1 MEKDYGQK
9 LSFKY
14 EVNAKGKKI
23 TLHFSIHPKERWAST
38 KLFIHSCYMHV
49 AFSPEQTG

>member
-1 MEKDYGQK
+1 MDKSLVLNMK
-9 LSFKY
+9 LMLK
-14 EVNAKGKKI
+14 EKKI